1 MKGGGAL
8 FYEEWY
14 SDEKD
19 GKSGEYSRLE
29 AEILNSLGIIP
40 DGTYISWDGKVKN
53 LKDYINIDNYQEGF
67 NMSLRDSL
75 SQQNSDKLESI
86 LEKCKIALELRTSD
100 QINKKKSGHRFCHSH
115 MNFFLTILKLTKD
128 IIEKIKIKKELKN
141 KLIDAFINPWK
152 DEFIDGDLCLA
163 MNSIYIGNGKS
174 KKKKRKSK
182 KKIFKKSKKFK
193 VTSICQTLE

>member
-8 FYEEWY
+8 FWEEWY

-40 DGTYISWDGKVKN
+40 DGRYISWDGKVKN

-67 NMSLRDSL
+67 NISLRDAL
-75 SQQNSDKLESI
+75 VQQNSEKLEEI
-86 LEKCKIALELRTSD
+86 LNKCKTALELRTSD

-115 MNFFLTILKLTKD
+115 MNFFLTILKLTED
-128 IIEKIKIKKELKN
+128 IIEKIEIKKGLKK
-141 KLIDAFINPWK
+141 KLIEAFINPWK

-163 MNSIYIGNGKS
+163 MNRIHIGNGKS
-174 KKKKRKSK
+174 KKKKRNSK
-182 KKIFKKSKKFK
+182 KKIRKK
-193 VTSICQTLE
+193 

>member
-8 FYEEWY
+8 FWEEWY

-19 GKSGEYSRLE
+19 GKSGQYSRLE

-67 NMSLRDSL
+67 NISLRDAL
-75 SQQNSDKLESI
+75 VQQNSEKLEEI
-86 LEKCKIALELRTSD
+86 LKKCKMALELRTTD
-100 QINKKKSGHRFCHSH
+100 QINKKKLGYEFCYAHR
-115 MNFFLTILKLTKD
+115 NFFLAILKLTRD
-128 IIEKIKIKKELKN
+128 IIEKIKNKKELKN
-141 KLIDAFINPWK
+141 KLINAFINPWK

-163 MNSIYIGNGKS
+163 MNSISIGNGKS
-174 KKKKRKSK
+174 KRINKKLKKR
-182 KKIFKKSKKFK
+182 I
-193 VTSICQTLE
+193 